1 MNLSRL
7 MVLGLLATEGPMH
20 GHQIRRTAE
29 QTSVESWGGVNVGA
43 LYRELHRMEDE
54 GLVES
59 VGTEQVGRRPTRT
72 VYSITEA
79 GRQNLVTLRAEAFRG
94 EEGYLDAVGVA
105 LQFGGP
111 GEPGELA
118 ELLAY
123 RQRVLEAHLSQLVA
137 ERQRFGDKLAPASIA
152 VYRRGELRLAAE
164 IEWHTEARQLLR
176 DTVPGLQP
184 EQPDQPSDQAAG
196 QPDQAETASV
206 SPLKRRER
214 RSIG

>member
-54 GLVES
+54 GLVCS

-72 VYSITEA
+72 VYSITDA

-94 EEGYLDAVGVA
+94 DDGYLDAVGVA

-111 GEPGELA
+111 GAPGELE
-118 ELLAY
+118 ELLHY
-123 RQRVLEAHLSQLVA
+123 REAVLRAHLEQLTA
-137 ERQRFGDKLAPASIA
+137 ERHRFGDQLSAASVA

-164 IEWHTEARQLLR
+164 ISWHAEARQLLR
-176 DTVPGLQP
+176 DDVPGLKP
-184 EQPDQPSDQAAG
+184 EPTD
-196 QPDQAETASV
+196 ESV
-206 SPLKRRER
+206 APPIALNRRQQR
-214 RSIG
+214 RSSQ